1 MENISNK
8 LSYVQGLMDG
18 LKFDDNSNEAKVF
31 KALLA
36 VLEEVNDAIDD
47 LYDYQDEIAEQVDYI
62 DEDLAAIEEEFAEE
76 CDCDCNCDCD
86 CDCCDDE
93 LCDDDFEYYELD
105 CPSCGE
111 TICLDEDFF
120 DTDDDIICP
129 NCGEKI
135 DIELEDDEEDL

>member
-1 MENISNK
+1 MENISK
-8 LSYVQGLMDG
+8 EISYLKGLMDG
-18 LKFDDNSNEAKVF
+18 MEYDDSTKEGKIF
-31 KALLA
+31 RGILE
-36 VLEEVNDAIDD
+36 VLDEIDASIDE

-76 CDCDCNCDCD
+76 CDCDCD
-86 CDCCDDE
+86 CDCCEDDE

-120 DTDDDIICP
+120 DTDEDIVCP

-135 DIELEDDEEDL
+135 DIELDEDEEEL

>member
-1 MENISNK
+1 MENISK
-8 LSYVQGLMDG
+8 QISYLKGLMDG
-18 LKFDDNSNEAKVF
+18 MEYDDSTKEGKIF
-31 KALLA
+31 RGILE
-36 VLEEVNDAIDD
+36 VLDEIDASIDE

-76 CDCDCNCDCD
+76 CDCDCDCD
-86 CDCCDDE
+86 CDD
-93 LCDDDFEYYELD
+93 DDDFEYYELD

-120 DTDDDIICP
+120 DTDDDIVCP

-135 DIELEDDEEDL
+135 EIELEDDEEDL